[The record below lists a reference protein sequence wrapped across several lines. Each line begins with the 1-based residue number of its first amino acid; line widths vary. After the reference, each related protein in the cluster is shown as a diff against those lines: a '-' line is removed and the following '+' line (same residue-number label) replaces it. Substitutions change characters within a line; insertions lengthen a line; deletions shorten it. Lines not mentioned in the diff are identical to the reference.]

1 MARIIITDTGGLT
14 AEHGVE
20 TLRAAGHDVAV
31 FEAASAADIA
41 TEIAEADALIVGY
54 VRIGA
59 TDISSAPSLRVIAT
73 TTTGLDQI
81 DVEAAGAAGI
91 AVHPLPSPASEE
103 VATHAMAGMLT
114 LLRELPA
121 AQDAARNGW
130 DFTQIPTPPRISELS
145 LGLYGLGRIARNLV
159 ERAQPLFARV
169 VAFDPYLPAE
179 DWPVG
184 VDRVN
189 ELDDLF
195 AASNVLSLHAPATAE
210 NRHAVNERTLSL
222 LPVGAYLVN
231 VARGE
236 LVDAAAVRA
245 ALDAGTLRGAFLDV
259 FDPEPPTADEPL
271 LSHPRAIVTPH
282 AAFYSTTTD
291 RAYMGIAVENVLA
304 ALAESGASGLR
315 AGGTAR

>member
-31 FEAASAADIA
+31 FEAASAAEIA
-41 TEIAEADALIVGY
+41 TEIAGADALIVGY
-54 VRIGA
+54 VRISA
-59 TDISSAPSLRVIAT
+59 ADIAFAPSLRVIAT

-81 DVEAAGAAGI
+81 DVDAAKAVGI

-103 VATHAMAGMLT
+103 VATHALAGMLT
-114 LLRELPA
+114 LLREIPA

-130 DFTQIPTPPRISELS
+130 DFTRIPTPPRISELT
-145 LGLYGLGRIARNLV
+145 LGVYGLGRIARKLV

-179 DWPVG
+179 HWPAD
-184 VDRVN
+184 VDRIDDF
-189 ELDDLF
+189 DDLF
-195 AASNVLSLHAPATAE
+195 RSSNVLSLHAPATAE
-210 NRHAVNERTLSL
+210 NHHAVNERTLAL
-222 LPVGAYLVN
+222 LPANAYLVN

-236 LVDAAAVRA
+236 LVDSAAVRV

-259 FDPEPPTADEPL
+259 LDPEPPAAEEPL

-291 RAYMGIAVENVLA
+291 LAYMGIAVENVLA
-304 ALAESGASGLR
+304 ALAD
-315 AGGTAR
+315 